1 MDWCLLML
9 TRNVAQD
16 GEQDVDQEISAAAAL
31 EEHSDRGQED
41 GEDDLDDVSTLD
53 ISMRASLSQG
63 MKEGLT
69 IR

>member
-41 GEDDLDDVSTLD
+41 GEDDLDDVSALA
-53 ISMRASLSQG
+53 ISMRALLLQR
-63 MKEGLT
+63 MK
-69 IR
+69 

>member
-1 MDWCLLML
+1 ML

-41 GEDDLDDVSTLD
+41 GEDDLDDVSARA
-53 ISMRASLSQG
+53 ISMRALLSQG
-63 MKEGLT
+63 MMGELT